1 MKNKKTKKGFTLV
14 ELLIVLGIICVLALI
29 ITPIIIN
36 YRNKANDEY
45 NDKLK
50 DNVITVAKEFYTGN
64 RNELPNGYPEG
75 KYATFVTLDKLK
87 QNNLFSNDVIDAY
100 KNNCSSESYVVV
112 ENNRGNYNYYACLK
126 CGDKTYVTDESY
138 CDFRQDKDGKAPTC
152 DLVYDTNWSNKD
164 VIINVKSTDN
174 VGIINIKNNG
184 KVLKTTY
191 DENTKTYN
199 ANYTVKES
207 GKYSFEILN
216 KYGLKTTCETENEI
230 KIDRDI
236 PTCQITKQDITKLS
250 MNLLVT
256 AEDKTS
262 GVKSIGINN
271 TLLGNDNLYKATTNG
286 KYVATVIDNAGNVG
300 ACEIVVDEFDKTPP
314 VIVFGTE
321 GTNGEIATSTCEDPE
336 SGIIGEAIVKQTL
349 TGNKN
354 VIVTR
359 TCKNNVGLE
368 TTASHTYKYNS
379 CKTGSNTCSYGCG
392 TTYDS
397 CATGSPNECVG
408 GYDTIIR
415 KECVKNPAGCKSCQT
430 TVCTN
435 YNWVSCP
442 CGSPGQVG
450 PGGSGHSNCWCQG
463 DKCVKYGK
471 QTVTNCSICGYNYKE
486 DCYNVEDKKWNSCK
500 TTKNTCQGG
509 YVTDSSTCSNC
520 YYGSNTCKGG
530 WDL

>member
-184 KVLKTTY
+184 VKLKTTY

-216 KYGLKTTCETENEI
+216 KYGLRTTCETKNEI
-230 KIDRDI
+230 KIDRDS
-236 PTCQITKQDITKLS
+236 PSCSITKQDITNTSL
-250 MNLLVT
+250 NLFVDAL
-256 AEDKTS
+256 DKTS
-262 GVKSIGINN
+262 GIKSIEMGEK
-271 TLLGNDNLYKATTNG
+271 TLGTDNLYKVTVNG
-286 KYVATVIDNAGNVG
+286 KYVATVIDNAGN
-300 ACEIVVDEFDKTPP
+300 AATCEIVVDEFDKTPP
-314 VIVFGTE
+314 VIVFGIE
-321 GTNGEIATSTCEDPE
+321 GLNIATSTCEDPE
-336 SGIIGEAIVKQTL
+336 SGIVGEAIVKQTL

-368 TTASHTYKYNS
+368 TTASHTYRYS
-379 CKTGSNTCSYGCG
+379 TCVGGTITAGSYVG
-392 TTYDS
+392 YDS
-397 CATGSPNECVG
+397 CKYYDSKCTRYSCPKGYTLSGTTCTMTNTQCYDMGSATECRLHCKGDAGGYWCSGSKCCGSDTHTTSPTCTKWEKINCQAGWDDYIPGGCVG
-408 GYDTIIR
+408 G
-415 KECVKNPAGCKSCQT
+415 
-430 TVCTN
+430 
-435 YNWVSCP
+435 
-442 CGSPGQVG
+442 
-450 PGGSGHSNCWCQG
+450 
-463 DKCVKYGK
+463 
-471 QTVTNCSICGYNYKE
+471 
-486 DCYNVEDKKWNSCK
+486 
-500 TTKNTCQGG
+500 
-509 YVTDSSTCSNC
+509 ST
-520 YYGSNTCKGG
+520 G
-530 WDL
+530 WEY